1 MKLQLPK
8 DYWKTRFPPPP
19 IYYKTGVNLGKTPTY
34 KSDYLKVNI
43 NTQPSERGSETVAIY
58 VTLFQTG
65 STEALHKLVTLLHKI
80 IRGQDLS
87 TLPPKFGMTSSM
99 VVEEGLQVF

>member
-8 DYWKTRFPPPP
+8 EDWKTRFPPPP

-87 TLPPKFGMTSSM
+87 TGTKKFGVTRNLV
-99 VVEEGLQVF
+99 VVESL